1 MWVGLG
7 VRGSGGLVCRVGGW
21 GSGGLVCRVG
31 GWGSGGLVCRV
42 GGWGSGGGGSVNSWD
57 LPYLVANTYG

>member
-1 MWVGLG
+1 MQRVKGVKVGSGGVGRVG

-21 GSGGLVCRVG
+21 GR
-31 GWGSGGLVCRV
+31 
-42 GGWGSGGGGSVNSWD
+42 GGGGGPVNPWD